1 MNNSYVIGR
10 HGSFQLRYG
19 WLTKGVKAVQGSSK
33 KVSEIF
39 SAENATINLGVGK
52 NMVASIQYWLK
63 AAKIIDNNGITDF
76 GSLLIERYDTYLE
89 DDASLWLI
97 HFVLSKNKSFATSIY
112 WLFNHFFKSDFT
124 AEEAGDAFVS
134 YAKKNNWKVAEKS
147 LIKDLS
153 VILRMYAPHKSDKTL
168 VEDMLESPLSL
179 LGLLSYNDGKY
190 SFTYSSREFI
200 PTEIFAY
207 MINVTFADSMVVPVK
222 ELFNGVKNL
231 SQVLKINEDGL
242 MSHLEKLATKYPSY
256 YQLREDAGINNIHRE
271 IFQDNNAYLSEYYEK
286 N

>member
-153 VILRMYAPHKSDKTL
+153 VILRMYAPHKSDK
-168 VEDMLESPLSL
+168 
-179 LGLLSYNDGKY
+179 
-190 SFTYSSREFI
+190 
-200 PTEIFAY
+200 
-207 MINVTFADSMVVPVK
+207 